1 MGDPP
6 HQRAQ
11 VFRHTA
17 VKERRCL
24 PGAVIFQNLIF
35 GCAHAVDHIRAHQY
49 AIVGDGHGDHIHMK
63 GGDTRRPLSDRDL
76 HQVVR
81 ADLSFFQKLGMAL
94 GIRHPVGKGLVKHQ
108 LFESTPEPVFIELLR
123 HQLRE
128 STVAGIGK
136 GCSQVLL
143 TMVLIIKAE
152 QLNTVDDL
160 EGRTGRIDSLGG
172 AVYKRRPALVR
183 TQIFPGRLHF
193 LRFEPG
199 HGNHGQDLSCRGLRD
214 HDSSPVVPSPQCFA
228 GILLKLC
235 VQRQIDIITRIQ
247 GEFFVVFDPA
257 LKGNVRGEHFIFKEL
272 FDPAAAIYIKAHS
285 MAEIFP
291 ERVIAVIVIVGI
303 SQRLTVSGN
312 DTPSAVSFLQ
322 QLEPLVVTIAK
333 QFSFVHDCIP
343 AERNRHNGKQENK
356 RHRSKL
362 DLVPRSRSEALH
374 MHFPCL
380 RVVPACIGSIRN
392 SDTAL
397 NRILCFFLQHSLNSV

>member
-1 MGDPP
+1 
-6 HQRAQ
+6 
-11 VFRHTA
+11 
-17 VKERRCL
+17 
-24 PGAVIFQNLIF
+24 
-35 GCAHAVDHIRAHQY
+35 
-49 AIVGDGHGDHIHMK
+49 
-63 GGDTRRPLSDRDL
+63 
-76 HQVVR
+76 
-81 ADLSFFQKLGMAL
+81 
-94 GIRHPVGKGLVKHQ
+94 
-108 LFESTPEPVFIELLR
+108 
-123 HQLRE
+123 
-128 STVAGIGK
+128 
-136 GCSQVLL
+136 
-143 TMVLIIKAE
+143 
-152 QLNTVDDL
+152 
-160 EGRTGRIDSLGG
+160 
-172 AVYKRRPALVR
+172 
-183 TQIFPGRLHF
+183 
-193 LRFEPG
+193 
-199 HGNHGQDLSCRGLRD
+199 
-214 HDSSPVVPSPQCFA
+214 
-228 GILLKLC
+228 
-235 VQRQIDIITRIQ
+235 
-247 GEFFVVFDPA
+247 
-257 LKGNVRGEHFIFKEL
+257 
-272 FDPAAAIYIKAHS
+272 